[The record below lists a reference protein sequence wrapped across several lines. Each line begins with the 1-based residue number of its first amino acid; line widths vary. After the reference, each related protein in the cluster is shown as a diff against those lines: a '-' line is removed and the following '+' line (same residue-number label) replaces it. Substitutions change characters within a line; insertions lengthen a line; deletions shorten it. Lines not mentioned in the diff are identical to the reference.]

1 MTTVNFITELLCR
14 FDDALGDVPKHPQAH
29 VSPSKVAPLS
39 LLFVLKG
46 GHTGLDDRWTCA
58 VA

>member
-1 MTTVNFITELLCR
+1 MTTVNFITELFCR
-14 FDDALGDVPKHPQAH
+14 FDDAPRDVSTHPQAH
-29 VSPSKVAPLS
+29 VSPSEVAPLS